1 MVLIILRVI
10 VAQSKEEVVLSRL
23 HELGNVL
30 YHIVFVVRIVWFGL
44 NLLIAQF
51 KKN

>member
-30 YHIVFVVRIVWFGL
+30 YCVFYIVRIVWTGQY
-44 NLLIAQF
+44 LLIIHF
-51 KKN
+51 KM